1 VCLSQATH
9 ISGHGCEVSIDHD
22 GSQIAALMRKYHI
35 ELLTLAADDADTTL
49 GIDAAFDLEAT
60 EVQDVLDTLGKLI
73 RNVADTTRADVQRLT
88 GQAAEHGWS
97 PADLAREIRALGE
110 IASQTRAELIAR
122 TEAAAAY
129 SRGSLLRYAQS
140 GQVSGTE
147 WLLGPEPC
155 EICQPLGGTVA
166 ALGKSFAEGIDSP
179 PAHPRCTCAISPVLK
194 E

>member
-1 VCLSQATH
+1 
-9 ISGHGCEVSIDHD
+9 
-22 GSQIAALMRKYHI
+22 
-35 ELLTLAADDADTTL
+35 
-49 GIDAAFDLEAT
+49 
-60 EVQDVLDTLGKLI
+60 
-73 RNVADTTRADVQRLT
+73 
-88 GQAAEHGWS
+88 
-97 PADLAREIRALGE
+97 
-110 IASQTRAELIAR
+110 LIAR

-179 PAHPRCTCAISPVLK
+179 PAHPRCTCSLAPVLT
-194 E
+194 EA